1 MPQIATVGLAGG
13 FRDDG
18 RSGSQAEPAGFR
30 RKTRA
35 LRVLRDSGLDLEFV
49 PSSANFVLV
58 RVGDG
63 NLGQPTSAKGEL
75 FLKSSPRVSIT
86 PVSGQNI
93 NE

>member
-1 MPQIATVGLAGG
+1 MPQIATVGLAGW

-18 RSGSQAEPAGFR
+18 ASGTQVEPAGFW
-30 RKTRA
+30 RKTIA

-63 NLGQPTSAKGEL
+63 TLGQSTAAKGEL
-75 FLKSSPRVSIT
+75 FLKSSPRVSIR
-86 PVSGQNI
+86 PLSGQNMS
-93 NE
+93 E